1 MKLSVFE
8 KLVERIKLMNE
19 KISLSYEL
27 GIDLINFVDDYGFIS
42 SLLLTE
48 YYGQEGAEWVEW
60 FIYEKGNNPELTAND
75 ADGNPICFDIKS
87 LWKEVESLRNS
98 PDFLGVDD
106 KPANEMTDDEKVEY
120 LKSIFGQFFS

>member
-60 FIYEKGNNPELTAND
+60 FIYEKGTNPELTAHD
-75 ADGNPICFDIKS
+75 ADGNPICFDIES

-106 KPANEMTDDEKVEY
+106 KPANEMTVDEKIEY
-120 LKSIFGQFFS
+120 LKSIFGSGEA